1 MRRSSASRRG
11 RSRRATPTRALAGWA
26 VPVVPEVPEVLAAQ
40 VEHPAQAVPAELV
53 VQAELEVRAV
63 QVAPMVPA
71 RATVANPMRK
81 RRCLQTG

>member
-1 MRRSSASRRG
+1 MRRSSASHRG
-11 RSRRATPTRALAGWA
+11 HSRRARPKGPQVVREAQA
-26 VPVVPEVPEVLAAQ
+26 VPVVPVGTAAQ
-40 VEHPAQAVPAELV
+40 EVHPAQAVPAELV